1 MAKLEREGNPVCAVW
16 WPEPVGKLWA
26 GIYGTAK
33 IMPGSP
39 AAVLASGE
47 VVPL

>member
-1 MAKLEREGNPVCAVW
+1 MAKLESEGNPVCAVW
-16 WPEPVGKLWA
+16 WPDSVGKLWA